1 MKTSK
6 ATVIDA
12 LIIVFSLTVPL
23 IVVDLSSGLFSPS
36 ETSST

>member
-6 ATVIDA
+6 ATVIGA

-23 IVVDLSSGLFSPS
+23 IVVAYSSGIFSPS
-36 ETSST
+36 ETSRT